1 MPSASMKMLIELT
14 NNDLDQE
21 EQCLG
26 KLNSEQAKASEQL
39 TMLKQYRE
47 DYTSRLL
54 ETSKNGVSVASYHN
68 FYRFIGTLDQ
78 AITQQSALIEQFT
91 PKIEAQKKQWLE
103 AKQRLN
109 AYQTLQDRR
118 DAEQAQRLARQEQR
132 DNDELSAA
140 MHYRLHHT
148 N

>member
-1 MPSASMKMLIELT
+1 MPNASMRMLIELKS
-14 NNDLDQE
+14 NEVDQE
-21 EQCLG
+21 EQRLA
-26 KLNSEQAKASEQL
+26 KLNSEKSKAANQL

-47 DYTSRLL
+47 DYTDRLL
-54 ETSKNGVSVASYHN
+54 EASKNGVSMANYHN

-78 AITQQSALIEQFT
+78 AITQQDVVLGQFDR
-91 PKIEAQKKQWLE
+91 KIDVQQKKWLD

-118 DAEQAQRLARQEQR
+118 EAEQAQRLARQEQR

>member
-1 MPSASMKMLIELT
+1 MPNASMKMLIELT
-14 NNDLDQE
+14 NNDVDQE
-21 EQCLG
+21 ERRLA

-39 TMLKQYRE
+39 TMLKHYRE
-47 DYTSRLL
+47 DYTNRLL
-54 ETSKNGVSVASYHN
+54 DSSKSGVSVANYHN

-78 AITQQSALIEQFT
+78 AISQQSTVLEQFT
-91 PKIEAQKKQWLE
+91 RKIEVQQKQWLD

-118 DAEQAQRLARQEQR
+118 NAEQAQRLARQEQR

>member
-1 MPSASMKMLIELT
+1 MPKASMQMLIELA
-14 NNDLDQE
+14 NNETDQQ
-21 EQCLG
+21 EQRLA
-26 KLNSEQAKASEQL
+26 KLNLEKNKAQDQL
-39 TMLKQYRE
+39 SMLKQYRE

-54 ETSKNGVSVASYHN
+54 QSSQAGVSVANYHN
-68 FYRFIGTLDQ
+68 FYRFIGTLDKATAQQ
-78 AITQQSALIEQFT
+78 ALLVEQFA
-91 PKIEAQKKQWLE
+91 PKIKAQQQQWQA

-118 DAEQAQRLARQEQR
+118 NQEQAARVARQEQR